1 MARRPLPSLVLAL
14 AAAAVLASTA
24 RAAPSDPPAVK
35 TAAQAAGHGA
45 QAAPAPAKKT
55 EPAQAAGHGAQAA
68 PAPAKKTE
76 PAQAADAH
84 AAPAPKKAEASAPT
98 GHGAAAG
105 STPAASHG
113 APAAPVKKTAKVDRK
128 AIEAE
133 VRQVVT
139 RINAAMQEV
148 AAAPAAKPA
157 TKPTGAGHGTQAVQ
171 GAPAVPARV
180 PGKARPS
187 PLLVWDDTLKGG
199 NVTLVWDPE
208 LAPRPAGN
216 GARLVWGEEKK

>member
-1 MARRPLPSLVLAL
+1 MARRPLPSLVFVFV
-14 AAAAVLASTA
+14 AAAVLASTA
-24 RAAPSDPPAVK
+24 WAAPSDPPTAKK
-35 TAAQAAGHGA
+35 TAQAAGHGP
-45 QAAPAPAKKT
+45 QTAPALAKKT
-55 EPAQAAGHGAQAA
+55 EPAH
-68 PAPAKKTE
+68 
-76 PAQAADAH
+76 AADAH
-84 AAPAPKKAEASAPT
+84 AAPAPKIPEASAPT

-105 STPAASHG
+105 PTPAASHG
-113 APAAPVKKTAKVDRK
+113 TPPAPVKKKAKVDRK

-157 TKPTGAGHGTQAVQ
+157 TKATGAGH

-199 NVTLVWDPE
+199 NVTLVWDPD
-208 LAPRPAGN
+208 LVPRPASG
-216 GARLVWGEEKK
+216 GTRLVWGEEKK

>member
-1 MARRPLPSLVLAL
+1 MARRPLPSLVLAF

-24 RAAPSDPPAVK
+24 WAAPSDPPAVK
-35 TAAQAAGHGA
+35 TTAQAAGHGP
-45 QAAPAPAKKT
+45 QAAPAPAKKI
-55 EPAQAAGHGAQAA
+55 EPAH
-68 PAPAKKTE
+68 
-76 PAQAADAH
+76 AADAH
-84 AAPAPKKAEASAPT
+84 AAPAPKKAEASPPT
-98 GHGAAAG
+98 GHGEVAG
-105 STPAASHG
+105 PTPAASHG
-113 APAAPVKKTAKVDRK
+113 TPAAPVKKKAKVDRK

-157 TKPTGAGHGTQAVQ
+157 TKATGAGHGTEAVQ

-199 NVTLVWDPE
+199 NVTLVWDPD
-208 LAPRPAGN
+208 LVPRPASG
-216 GARLVWGEEKK
+216 GTKLVWGEDKK

>member
-1 MARRPLPSLVLAL
+1 MARRPLPILVFASV
-14 AAAAVLASTA
+14 AVAVLASTA
-24 RAAPSDPPAVK
+24 WAAPSDPPAVK
-35 TAAQAAGHGA
+35 KTAQAAGHGP
-45 QAAPAPAKKT
+45 QTVPAPAKKI
-55 EPAQAAGHGAQAA
+55 EPAHAADAHAA
-68 PAPAKKTE
+68 PAPK
-76 PAQAADAH
+76 DAH
-84 AAPAPKKAEASAPT
+84 AAPAPKKAEANAPT
-98 GHGAAAG
+98 GHGDAAG
-105 STPAASHG
+105 STPAAAHP
-113 APAAPVKKTAKVDRK
+113 APAAPVKKKAKVDRK

-148 AAAPAAKPA
+148 ASAPAAKPA
-157 TKPTGAGHGTQAVQ
+157 TKATGAGHGT
-171 GAPAVPARV
+171 PARV

-216 GARLVWGEEKK
+216 GARLVWGEDKK